1 MWAKDASGLTA
12 DELIA
17 GTAIAAKF
25 INQNPG
31 IDESAI
37 DAALTDAYAKGS
49 SADEWEMRVR
59 VRALLGLFLS
69 RSNYQKYRPRQRL
82 DVMAR

>member
-25 INQNPG
+25 ISQNPG

-59 VRALLGLFLS
+59 ALLGLC
-69 RSNYQKYRPRQRL
+69 
-82 DVMAR
+82 